1 MNKIQFEQTISKM
14 TILRCNIALIER
26 KIKPST
32 RKFINLFNL
41 KSITYTKITE
51 FLKLYINVNNPCKK
65 VPKLN
70 ETHVTMK
77 KNQHKAVKDS
87 CWGESLLN
95 FLMNQAINVN
105 ISPPH
110 SWGGVIASKFNIA
123 PDLESNWCLLRVHAP
138 SRRLRHLKPLNL
150 QDRDC
155 VNAIYHMHVP
165 WFALQV

>member
-14 TILRCNIALIER
+14 TILRCNIALIES
-26 KIKPST
+26 KTKPST

-87 CWGESLLN
+87 C
-95 FLMNQAINVN
+95 
-105 ISPPH
+105 
-110 SWGGVIASKFNIA
+110 
-123 PDLESNWCLLRVHAP
+123 
-138 SRRLRHLKPLNL
+138 
-150 QDRDC
+150 
-155 VNAIYHMHVP
+155 
-165 WFALQV
+165 